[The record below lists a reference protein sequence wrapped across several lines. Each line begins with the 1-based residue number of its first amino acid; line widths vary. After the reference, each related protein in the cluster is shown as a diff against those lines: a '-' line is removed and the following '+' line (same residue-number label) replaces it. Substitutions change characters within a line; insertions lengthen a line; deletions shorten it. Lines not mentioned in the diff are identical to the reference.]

1 MLAGFGGNYGDC
13 GDYHGWVLGVPESG
27 AGPTL
32 GSTAPVLLPG
42 GKVLMIGKGA
52 VAYLLRAGRLGGIG
66 HEQAQLA
73 ACFATGG
80 DAYLAPYAYLP
91 CVRGTMTAIR
101 VGGSSLAP
109 AWRSTGVP
117 GSSPTVA
124 SGVDWV
130 LGDPGHLVGLD
141 PRTGKVVLDV
151 PSVASQGDAAP
162 SVAEGLLLVGGS
174 TQVEAFEGPEG
185 YVPTR

>member
-124 SGVDWV
+124 SGVV
-130 LGDPGHLVGLD
+130 
-141 PRTGKVVLDV
+141 
-151 PSVASQGDAAP
+151 
-162 SVAEGLLLVGGS
+162 
-174 TQVEAFEGPEG
+174 
-185 YVPTR
+185 